1 MPQMT
6 KPKCIAILDA
16 LQKVTPVRRIHQL
29 FNFSLKAGLVL
40 VAVGEAVLIYL
51 SDFSGYMFDVVI
63 LTMALVMTVYC
74 FVRAIRNYTDDVKKL
89 GL

>member
-1 MPQMT
+1 V
-6 KPKCIAILDA
+6 A
-16 LQKVTPVRRIHQL
+16 L
-29 FNFSLKAGLVL
+29 
-40 VAVGEAVLIYL
+40 GEAVLIYL